1 MPILTGAVDGRLC
14 RHLQHLCEPVDQRG
28 DLLDS
33 HCMQLN
39 SHCMQ
44 LDGHCMQVLR
54 EVVAASAA
62 PNGGTR
68 LTLIDLGS
76 SLTDEQLENSVQAR
90 SYMPKFSLSYP
101 DF

>member
-1 MPILTGAVDGRLC
+1 MLELAAIAVP
-14 RHLQHLCEPVDQRG
+14 EPPEREGKG
-28 DLLDS
+28 DACQSNS